1 MTDPGEQQRTADS
14 LPDETFD
21 VLIVGAGP
29 AGSTAALHLAAKG
42 HRVLLLDREQFPREK
57 ICGDGLISDSMKCLQ
72 RAGLLDSVRRLGHE
86 VDAISTFSPSQVEL
100 RVKGD
105 FITLKRRALDTLMAQ
120 KAVTH
125 GALFCHGN
133 VEELTVEAD
142 GSVTAILSRSRR
154 ALRARVGIIATGVR
168 LDLLKNHGM
177 VQQPKP
183 SAVAMRCY
191 VRSTYELD
199 RMVVTFDRSITPG
212 YAWIFP
218 LGNGEY
224 NLGCG
229 YSYRFKKKKT
239 PSLHE
244 VFRIFTGQFPIARD
258 LMNKAKAVSPL
269 RGATLRWGL
278 KGTSPHGPGNLLA
291 IGETIATTFQMTGE
305 GIGKAMESGE
315 LAAEVVHDAL
325 HSDNLSLLNQY
336 PARLKADLEPRYLG
350 YKIAEKWLS
359 KPWLNDFV
367 ARRANKSKF
376 INDSLAGIL
385 NETIDPRTI
394 FSLRGILKSFFG

>member
-1 MTDPGEQQRTADS
+1 
-14 LPDETFD
+14 
-21 VLIVGAGP
+21 
-29 AGSTAALHLAAKG
+29 
-42 HRVLLLDREQFPREK
+42 
-57 ICGDGLISDSMKCLQ
+57 
-72 RAGLLDSVRRLGHE
+72 
-86 VDAISTFSPSQVEL
+86 
-100 RVKGD
+100 
-105 FITLKRRALDTLMAQ
+105 
-120 KAVTH
+120 
-125 GALFCHGN
+125 
-133 VEELTVEAD
+133 
-142 GSVTAILSRSRR
+142 
-154 ALRARVGIIATGVR
+154 
-168 LDLLKNHGM
+168 M